1 MLKGLKPKSLTKSM
15 QKLRKRPRPAKKT
28 VQRAAVEAHPRQGR
42 AIVKIKRP
50 KMAHQ

>member
-15 QKLRKRPRPAKKT
+15 QKLRKRPRPAKKA
-28 VQRAAVEAHPRQGR
+28 VQRAAVKAHQIQSP